1 MGIAHPFFIYFRL
14 MKYTAVI
21 FDLGGVI
28 IHIDYAA
35 TIRAFENLG
44 HGDFHTMYSQ
54 AQQSGLFDEL
64 ETGKISGQRF
74 VNELLPYL
82 KLGTSPNKVV
92 AAWNSM
98 IGSVPKERIEL
109 LQKVRE
115 RYPTFLLS
123 NTNEL
128 HMQAVHR
135 SWDASSEKP
144 MSDFFNHIYLS
155 HEIGMRKPNAEIFE
169 FVCRENNLNPY
180 ETLFIDDSIQHIE
193 GAKSCGLQTVHLTDF
208 EQLDQLFS

>member
-1 MGIAHPFFIYFRL
+1 
-14 MKYTAVI
+14 MKYTAII

-28 IHIDYAA
+28 IHIDYSA
-35 TIRAFENLG
+35 TIRAFEKLG
-44 HGDFHTMYSQ
+44 HSDFHTMYSQ

-82 KLGTSPNKVV
+82 KVGTSPNKVV
-92 AAWNSM
+92 AAWNEM
-98 IGSVPKERIEL
+98 IGSVPKERLDL

-115 RYPTFLLS
+115 KHPVFLLS

-135 SWDASSEKP
+135 SWNEASEKP
-144 MSDFFNHIYLS
+144 MSDYFNHIYLS
-155 HEIGMRKPNAEIFE
+155 HEIGMRKPNADIFA
-169 FVCRENNLNPY
+169 FVCHENNLNPA
-180 ETLFIDDSIQHIE
+180 ETLFIDDTLQHIE
-193 GAKSCGLQTVHLTDF
+193 GARACGLQTVHLTDF
-208 EQLDQLFS
+208 ALLDQIFS

>member
-1 MGIAHPFFIYFRL
+1 

-44 HGDFHTMYSQ
+44 FGDFHNLYSQ
-54 AQQSGLFDEL
+54 AKQSGLFDEL

-92 AAWNSM
+92 AAWNAM
-98 IGSVPKERIEL
+98 IGTIPQERIAL

-128 HMQAVHR
+128 HMQAVLR

-144 MSDFFNHIYLS
+144 MNDFFNHIFLS
-155 HEIGMRKPNAEIFE
+155 HEIGMRKPNTDIFE
-169 FVCRENNLNPY
+169 FVCGENNLNPDD
-180 ETLFIDDSIQHIE
+180 TLFIDDTLQHIE
-193 GAKSCGLQTVHLTDF
+193 GAKACGLQTVHLTYF